1 MDFLNLTIILNRYH
15 NKTNSDFMP
24 MFSIKRTNEISDIIT
39 ELEKELKIEIPKGKI
54 NYEQ

>member
-24 MFSIKRTNEISDIIT
+24 MFSIKRTNEISEVIT

-54 NYEQ
+54 NCE